1 MGGPARLTLTALLVL
16 ATACG
21 GGSEGNGG
29 GQAEPTG
36 DATETGPAADCVQT
50 TDVVAVDNEFEP
62 ICVIV
67 ARGDELTV
75 TSDGT
80 AQHTFTISG
89 TDVDVLL
96 DPGAEETLAVP
107 EELEA
112 AAEHEFNCR
121 FHPTMVGYL
130 YVEA

>member
-1 MGGPARLTLTALLVL
+1 MAMLVL

-21 GGSEGNGG
+21 GGGG
-29 GQAEPTG
+29 GGGGGGQQAEPTEE
-36 DATETGPAADCVQT
+36 ATETGPAADCVQT
-50 TDVVAVDNEFEP
+50 RDIVAIDNEFEP
-62 ICVIV
+62 ICVI
-67 ARGDELTV
+67 AATGDELTV
-75 TSDGT
+75 TSEGS

-96 DPGAEETLAVP
+96 DPGAEETVVVP

-112 AAEHEFNCR
+112 GAEHEFNCR

-130 YVEA
+130 FVEA